1 VTLQF
6 FAKANIAF
14 VPFRKIVDMW
24 QLYAIAPPLLEFRER
39 HIPALAEDYSASTL
53 LLAIFSE
60 PLLNRTRYMW
70 LIFRSERNQFEKL
83 ATAAASVLQ
92 TSNTVTSLVSC
103 KSSWKSSAQVAQLE
117 RCAVSFRA
125 NLCGDQCP

>member
-1 VTLQF
+1 
-6 FAKANIAF
+6 
-14 VPFRKIVDMW
+14 MS

-60 PLLNRTRYMW
+60 ALAANVILNRRRRTW

-103 KSSWKSSAQVAQLE
+103 KSSW
-117 RCAVSFRA
+117 
-125 NLCGDQCP
+125 NLLPRLHSLSDAP